1 MKLKLGLCTCLK
13 HLSLALSNG
22 KKTFE
27 RSLEYLNQEEVI
39 FSEIKKMAS
48 LAGGS
53 FEDFDTIVSVN
64 GPGRF
69 TGMRISYT
77 FASVYR
83 IMSKKKVFSAT
94 VHDCLAFNVFSFSKD
109 EKDLAVISRA
119 FRDEFYLS
127 YYRIE
132 KGELKP
138 KSKIYWLKR
147 EEITKKLNKFKGLI
161 IGEKKDY
168 SEIYSVAND
177 CAEIADDKI
186 SQILP
191 GKIIETGLYFKKK
204 DFKPL
209 YIKPAKY
216 ENIK

>member
-13 HLSLALSNG
+13 HLSLAVSNG
-22 KKTFE
+22 EKTLE
-27 RSLEYLNQEEVI
+27 RSFEYLNQEEII
-39 FSEIKKMAS
+39 FGELKKMAS
-48 LAGGS
+48 LCGGS
-53 FEDFDTIVSVN
+53 FNDFDTIVSVN

-77 FASVYR
+77 FASVYK
-83 IMSKKKVFSAT
+83 IMSRKKVFSAT
-94 VHDCLAFNVFSFSKD
+94 VHDCLAFNAFSFCKN

-127 YYRIE
+127 YYNIE
-132 KGELKP
+132 KGRLKP
-138 KSKIYWLKR
+138 KSHIYWLKK
-147 EEITKKLNKFKGLI
+147 EEIIRKLNKFGGMV

-168 SEIYSVAND
+168 PEIYSLLKD
-177 CAEIADDKI
+177 GSKIADDKI

-191 GKIIETGLYFKKK
+191 GKIIEAGLYFGKK

-216 ENIK
+216 ESLK